1 MAGVCFSQ
9 NSLSLAGNLAAIL
22 TGKVF
27 AWLESNEEG
36 SQGPVQSTPEPSRE
50 IERSSGYREFKMH
63 TSWSLQGQQE
73 INWDFKKWIKQH
85 SCINTRMD
93 TIFELDWPESKVK
106 EYTRLFWNSKFNVSD
121 CSTLVCFRSFSTCL
135 KRGSS
140 NRGYNSIKM
149 IWKGDKKN
157 FK

>member
-1 MAGVCFSQ
+1 M
-9 NSLSLAGNLAAIL
+9 AAIL

-63 TSWSLQGQQE
+63 TSLQGQQE
-73 INWDFKKWIKQH
+73 INLDFKKGIQQH

-106 EYTRLFWNSKFNVSD
+106 EYTRLF
-121 CSTLVCFRSFSTCL
+121 
-135 KRGSS
+135 
-140 NRGYNSIKM
+140 
-149 IWKGDKKN
+149 
-157 FK
+157 

>member
-27 AWLESNEEG
+27 TWLESSEEG

-63 TSWSLQGQQE
+63 TSLQGQQE
-73 INWDFKKWIKQH
+73 IN
-85 SCINTRMD
+85 
-93 TIFELDWPESKVK
+93 
-106 EYTRLFWNSKFNVSD
+106 
-121 CSTLVCFRSFSTCL
+121 
-135 KRGSS
+135 
-140 NRGYNSIKM
+140 
-149 IWKGDKKN
+149 
-157 FK
+157 

>member
-22 TGKVF
+22 TGNVF

-63 TSWSLQGQQE
+63 TSLQGQQE
-73 INWDFKKWIKQH
+73 IN
-85 SCINTRMD
+85 
-93 TIFELDWPESKVK
+93 
-106 EYTRLFWNSKFNVSD
+106 
-121 CSTLVCFRSFSTCL
+121 
-135 KRGSS
+135 
-140 NRGYNSIKM
+140 
-149 IWKGDKKN
+149 
-157 FK
+157 